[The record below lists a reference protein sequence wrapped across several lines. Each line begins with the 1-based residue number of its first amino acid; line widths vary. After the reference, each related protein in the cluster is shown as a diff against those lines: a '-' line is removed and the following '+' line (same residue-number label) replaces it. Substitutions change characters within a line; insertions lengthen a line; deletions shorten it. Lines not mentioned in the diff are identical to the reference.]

1 MKKRFNFILI
11 KVIFLLIIIMGIN
24 FFIDAY
30 GIFGKNMKYQVLEP
44 NKNYVKTKYILENK
58 TKYDSFI
65 FGSSRVGSI
74 PTERISEYKFYNM
87 TYSEGLPKEWLDT
100 LKTFIENDI
109 KIKMVIIG
117 IDDISFKVNYK
128 EHLNQPMRLPYQN
141 LISCKKILKN
151 YLLINPFNKY
161 NILTLKGM
169 LEKNYNEDYIN
180 IYTNGTNITKNSI
193 KRDEEIETNLS
204 KHFQDEKFLTN
215 SYSKKKFI
223 NIEENIKILNEIEK
237 ICLNNDI
244 KLIVIFNPLHE
255 SAYIGE
261 NEKEYKIIK
270 EKIIDTLNCDIYDFS
285 VNNSITKNNYYWY
298 ETSHFRNIVGEMM
311 LKIIFK
317 DNFKT
322 KQMVNIPSDFV
333 KIYKKQKSGGNKK

>member
-1 MKKRFNFILI
+1 MRKRFYFILL
-11 KVIFLLIIIMGIN
+11 KIFILLICLSGIN
-24 FFIDAY
+24 FVIDPY
-30 GIFGKNMKYQVLEP
+30 GIFKKDISKQILEP
-44 NKNYVKTKYILENK
+44 NKNYLKTKYILKNK
-58 TKYDSFI
+58 NKYDAFI
-65 FGSSRVGSI
+65 FGSSRVGVI
-74 PTERISEYKFYNM
+74 PVEKISGYRFYNM
-87 TYSEGLPKEWLDT
+87 TYSEGVPKEWLDT

-161 NILTLKGM
+161 NILTLKGV

-223 NIEENIKILNEIEK
+223 SIEENIKILNEIEK
-237 ICLNNDI
+237 ICLNNNI

-270 EKIIDTLNCDIYDFS
+270 EKLIDTLNCNIYDFS
-285 VNNSITKNNYYWY
+285 VNNSIAKNNYYWY

-333 KIYKKQKSGGNKK
+333 KIYKK